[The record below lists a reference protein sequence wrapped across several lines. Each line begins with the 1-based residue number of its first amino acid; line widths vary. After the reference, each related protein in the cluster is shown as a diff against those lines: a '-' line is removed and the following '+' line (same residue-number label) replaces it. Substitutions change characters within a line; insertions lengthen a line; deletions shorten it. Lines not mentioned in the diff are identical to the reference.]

1 MKGGITM
8 TNQTRKQ
15 VIKSLVYGE
24 DSSLIIAGLSV
35 SEEDIASITP
45 EEIAETKQYLIQ
57 EGFINE

>member
-1 MKGGITM
+1 M

-45 EEIAETKQYLIQ
+45 EEIAETRQYLIQ

>member
-1 MKGGITM
+1 M
-8 TNQTRKQ
+8 TSQTRKQ

-24 DSSLIIAGLSV
+24 DRSLIIAGLSV

-45 EEIAETKQYLIQ
+45 EEIAETRQYLVQ